1 MAITGDKV
9 KLSTGGPLSKAQRYL
24 DRALDSFSKE
34 KYDEALADLN
44 EAVRNERRNPELY
57 ATRGLVLLELG
68 NVEEAEQDFQMAL
81 KFDPSLWAV
90 HYARGKHAFDNA
102 TFDKALRHFA
112 EAQRVAPMRPEI
124 YVYRAAAYYHLR
136 DKKKAEAEIDAA
148 LQIPE
153 TRGKLAKDV
162 RKWRKAIKDMSG

>member
-1 MAITGDKV
+1 MAIPGDKI

-34 KYDEALADLN
+34 KYDEALTDLD
-44 EAVRNERRNPELY
+44 EAVRSERRNPELY

-68 NVEEAEQDFQMAL
+68 NVEEAEQDFQKAL
-81 KFDPSLWAV
+81 KIDPSQWAV

-102 TFDKALRHFA
+102 NFEEALRHFA

-148 LQIPE
+148 LQALQPRDKI
-153 TRGKLAKDV
+153 GKDV
-162 RKWRKAIKDMSG
+162 RKWRKTIKDMSG